1 MLWEAGSAASIG
13 ETALRGCQVKRA
25 RAAVGGT
32 TKPVESDED
41 RGADEGRGAAA
52 RRFEQ
57 SAWPDGGREG
67 LRPGAC
73 TERMALASVATVHSV
88 LQLATL
94 EAKNKFVAVTAMD
107 HSIMMVKNEIETY
120 SGSSPSMIINAP
132 EVSADAG
139 PVVRRRRREPSLLAP
154 INGDSGGGGGIGKTS
169 LPGIT
174 VKRSSRFRGVSRH
187 RWTGRFEAHLWDKNS
202 WNPTQRKKGKQVY
215 LGAYNEEEAAARAY
229 DLAALKY
236 WGPTTYTNFPVMDYE
251 KELKIM
257 ENLTKEEYLASLR
270 RKSSG
275 FSRGVSKYRGVAR
288 HHQNGRWEARIGR
301 VFGNKYL
308 YLGTYSTQEEAARAY
323 DIAAIEYKGVN
334 AVTNFDLRSYIT
346 WLKPTPAPVAM
357 NPEAL
362 AIQIPA
368 DHQFLPVETQMMMLP
383 HSNPFISDHNAPP
396 LAGGDGGSSSS
407 NQESS
412 MMISPSG
419 SRKRGSSTA
428 LSLLLKS
435 SMFRQLVE
443 KNSDAGEETGGEIRE
458 PGAHPGEGYE
468 YHNFF
473 QGDAAPDMCDLLSP
487 GNVHASSSGA
497 GFEGDVACY
506 GDGERTAWNGFGSMQ

>member
-1 MLWEAGSAASIG
+1 MEAVS
-13 ETALRGCQVKRA
+13 
-25 RAAVGGT
+25 
-32 TKPVESDED
+32 
-41 RGADEGRGAAA
+41 
-52 RRFEQ
+52 
-57 SAWPDGGREG
+57 RE
-67 LRPGAC
+67 
-73 TERMALASVATVHSV
+73 
-88 LQLATL
+88 
-94 EAKNKFVAVTAMD
+94 KFREAMD
-107 HSIMMVKNEIETY
+107 HNIMMVKSEIENY
-120 SGSSPSMIINAP
+120 SGSSPALVVNVP
-132 EVSADAG
+132 EGGEAG
-139 PVVRRRRREPSLLAP
+139 QVVRRRRREPALLAP
-154 INGDSGGGGGIGKTS
+154 INGSTNGGSIGKTS
-169 LPGIT
+169 LPSIT

-187 RWTGRFEAHLWDKNS
+187 RWTGRYEAHLWDKHS

-215 LGAYNEEEAAARAY
+215 LGAYDEEEAAARAY

-236 WGPTTYTNFPVMDYE
+236 WGPTTYTNFPVLDYE

-346 WLKPTPAPVAM
+346 WLKPSAPLALNPDHLAMQTPT
-357 NPEAL
+357 E
-362 AIQIPA
+362 
-368 DHQFLPVETQMMMLP
+368 QFLPIETQMLP
-383 HSNPFISDHNAPP
+383 RNNPFILDHNVP
-396 LAGGDGGSSSS
+396 LGSSSS
-407 NQESS
+407 NQEVSA
-412 MMISPSG
+412 MISSSG
-419 SRKRGSSTA
+419 LRKRGSSTA

-443 KNSDAGEETGGEIRE
+443 KNSDAGET
-458 PGAHPGEGYE
+458 EGDITQPCAQPEEAYE

-473 QGDAAPDMCDLLSP
+473 QGDSPDMCNLLS
-487 GNVHASSSGA
+487 GSGHARSA
-497 GFEGDVACY
+497 GFQEDIACY
-506 GDGERTAWNGFGSMQ
+506 DDSERMTWNGFGNMSSLQ